1 MGSYAE
7 AREQDDDRLEAM
19 NKFLAASGVVIGA
32 ACQESAS
39 GKHPSSTF
47 HQQGA
52 HSNSLLCGELEK
64 TPPAPGGG
72 SHASL
77 PAHHGNGI
85 AATSTPHRLS
95 AWKGSRECNGR
106 AGCGCSTC
114 GRDCKRSGSPKQHHQ
129 HGYSDVPSCPPR
141 QLGGVGAPEEANNKR
156 REIVREVHWQ
166 DLASNGL
173 TGKKGTGT
181 QQPHKRQDPE
191 PHQASMKG
199 KGKLPQPRQ
208 DPEPYQSSDS
218 SASYSDFGTESHCCP
233 EESQQIQ
240 LCRLW
245 RAYKA
250 ADDALGGGPIAQAMY
265 DMYKGALKQK
275 HKKEPLVKRLQELKS
290 KKEQTR
296 ASLQAIARNH
306 ALVEERAG
314 QLLAKQ
320 RQYLLAAADLEVVY
334 AEQKEQMAM
343 LVSRIRKL
351 PSTLHHER
359 GQMGSEL
366 RRAGWSRAEDLAQPP
381 KDRSRSPQ
389 RMPTGS
395 GSSFNH
401 SSMASTQ
408 LCTPGQY

>member
-1 MGSYAE
+1 MHHCQPIMAT
-7 AREQDDDRLEAM
+7 
-19 NKFLAASGVVIGA
+19 AS
-32 ACQESAS
+32 QQ
-39 GKHPSSTF
+39 
-47 HQQGA
+47 HQL
-52 HSNSLLCGELEK
+52 HM
-64 TPPAPGGG
+64 
-72 SHASL
+72 
-77 PAHHGNGI
+77 
-85 AATSTPHRLS
+85 
-95 AWKGSRECNGR
+95 R

-114 GRDCKRSGSPKQHHQ
+114 GRDCKRSGSPKPLSPTHQ
-129 HGYSDVPSCPPR
+129 
-141 QLGGVGAPEEANNKR
+141 LEEANNKR

-233 EESQQIQ
+233 EELRQIQ

-290 KKEQTR
+290 KTQQTR